1 MTSEANTSKFYSE
14 ATMSADGEQIRAA
27 FTPVER
33 GWLIE
38 LQANGMGLEEEPEW
52 AYSRSDAIIV
62 GRQMVYDYT
71 ARAAAGKANRDRR
84 MTLVRKWA
92 KAHPVGPHDPITE
105 EYTEEWAAYKAD
117 NQLEDDPKPKKRHGT
132 FQVSKAFYEVI
143 DEYRQAQGLK
153 SWSAALTQL
162 ASIGYN
168 RETGK
173 EAPAASEPWG
183 GARPLKDKRLE

>member
-1 MTSEANTSKFYSE
+1 MTEPNAKKFYSD
-14 ATMSADGEQIRAA
+14 AVTSADGEQIRAA
-27 FTPVER
+27 FTPDEYS
-33 GWLIE
+33 WLIE
-38 LQANGMGLEEEPEW
+38 LQANGMVLATEVEW
-52 AYSRSDAIIV
+52 VNSRKVAIIV
-62 GRQMVYDYT
+62 GRKMVYDYT
-71 ARAAAGKANRDRR
+71 ARVDALKAETDRR
-84 MTLVRKWA
+84 MTLVQEWA
-92 KAHPVGPHDPITE
+92 KAHPVGPHDLVTE
-105 EYTEEWAAYKAD
+105 GYKEEWAAYKD
-117 NQLEDDPKPKKRHGT
+117 ENQLEDAPKPKKRHGT